1 MFKVVPDQ
9 LRISEG
15 WVRCGQCSEV
25 FDASGH
31 MQTLVRQGDP
41 VATVFERPEPAP
53 REEPPHQEEPP
64 PDPVFE
70 APVSSGTML
79 VSAESIPGSDQR
91 DEDALNAVFRP
102 DPMAQQP
109 AESAAAAV
117 QPDPDSI
124 LDDDVSFVRQARRQA
139 FWQRPVIR
147 GALVVVALL
156 LSVLLALQVVVH
168 ERDRLAALEPQ
179 LKPWLI
185 SLCAGIGCTVGV
197 PRQIDSV
204 VIDSSTFNKVRSDSF
219 RLSFTVRNTAG
230 VEVATPAV
238 ELTLTDAQDQA
249 VARRVLLPAEIGA
262 VTALSPR
269 GEWNAVMNIG
279 VVAQSEGSRVAG
291 YRLLAFYP

>member
-1 MFKVVPDQ
+1 M
-9 LRISEG
+9 
-15 WVRCGQCSEV
+15 
-25 FDASGH
+25 
-31 MQTLVRQGDP
+31 
-41 VATVFERPEPAP
+41 
-53 REEPPHQEEPP
+53 
-64 PDPVFE
+64 
-70 APVSSGTML
+70 
-79 VSAESIPGSDQR
+79 
-91 DEDALNAVFRP
+91 
-102 DPMAQQP
+102 
-109 AESAAAAV
+109 
-117 QPDPDSI
+117 
-124 LDDDVSFVRQARRQA
+124 
-139 FWQRPVIR
+139 
-147 GALVVVALL
+147 ALL

-185 SLCAGIGCTVGV
+185 RLCAGIGCTVGV

-249 VARRVLLPAEIGA
+249 VVRRVLLPAEIGA